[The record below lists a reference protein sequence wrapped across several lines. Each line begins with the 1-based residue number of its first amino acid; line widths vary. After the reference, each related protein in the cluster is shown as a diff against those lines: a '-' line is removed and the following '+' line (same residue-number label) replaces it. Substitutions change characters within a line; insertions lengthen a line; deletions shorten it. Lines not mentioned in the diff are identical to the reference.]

1 MRSYLSEYHLKNFGF
16 KLRGTQI
23 TRVEGFSDSVFA
35 IAITLLIFANQVPKN
50 YALIR
55 ESMQDIIPFG
65 LCIALLISLWYSHFG
80 FFVRYGLEDA
90 KTVALNTVFLFLLL
104 IYVFPLKFLTTFLYE
119 VYRWLFIRWWFDPT
133 YQSERLGEMFDY
145 GDMPELM
152 VFYSSGIAAIYLV
165 IMFMYRH
172 ALSLRTSL
180 ELNEREVFETKM
192 SIQSLLVMALVPAIS
207 VVMVFV
213 GGRNYGPMIAGFSYF
228 LYFPFIFINLNITE
242 KKRKALLTKMRQV
255 AESAAPTPLDS

>member
-16 KLRGTQI
+16 RLRGTQI

-65 LCIALLISLWYSHFG
+65 LCITLLISLWYAHFG

-90 KTVALNTVFLFLLL
+90 KTVAWNTVFLFLLL

-119 VYRWLFIRWWFDPT
+119 VYRWLFIRWWVDPDFK
-133 YQSERLGEMFDY
+133 SERLGEMFDY

-152 VFYSSGIAAIYLV
+152 IFYSSGIAAIYLV
-165 IMFMYRH
+165 LMMMYRH
-172 ALSLRTSL
+172 ALALKSSL
-180 ELNEREVFETKM
+180 ELSERELFETKM
-192 SIQSLLVMALVPAIS
+192 SIRNLLVMAIVPIIS
-207 VVMVFV
+207 VAMVFI
-213 GGRNYGPMIAGFSYF
+213 GGAQKGPMYAGFAYF
-228 LYFPFIFINLNITE
+228 LYFPFIFVNLWHTDR
-242 KKRKALLTKMRQV
+242 KRKEFISSAETLALSDQ
-255 AESAAPTPLDS
+255 ESTN